1 MADSTSAALRRL
13 IEQFERMPGI
23 GRKTAQRIAFYI
35 IGLPKDKVAF
45 LAETI
50 ATAGEK
56 IHRCSVC
63 CNLTEGAVCPVC
75 SDDRRDRSV
84 ICVVQDPQDVMALE
98 KTGEYSGVYHV
109 LHGAISP
116 LDGIGPDQLTVKDLL
131 ARLDGGVKE
140 VILATNSDTEGEA
153 TALYLAKLIKPLGI
167 RTTRLA
173 YGLPVGLELRYADYV
188 TLGRALDGRR
198 ELN

>member
-1 MADSTSAALRRL
+1 MADSTSTALRRL

-35 IGLPKDKVAF
+35 IGLPKDRVAL

-50 ATAGEK
+50 AAAGEK
-56 IHRCSVC
+56 IHRCGVC

-75 SDDRRDRSV
+75 ADDRRDKSV

-98 KTGEYSGVYHV
+98 KTGEYRGVYHV

-131 ARLDGGVKE
+131 ARLGEGVKE

-153 TALYLAKLIKPLGI
+153 TALYLAKLIRPFGI

-198 ELN
+198 EMN